1 MREQHLGADKHQDER
16 QAIVQVVKSFHH
28 AGQGKVHGTQA
39 EDGEDIRGVDDEG
52 INGNGQDGGDGIG
65 GEEDVGGFYYQ
76 QHNQQ
81 RCSVEPVLTHQ
92 KLAAHEIGGH
102 RHPSPKEAH
111 HPVFGRMH
119 FHFLAAKELGPRV
132 NQESAKQVDDPIEAA
147 NQAHAHHDEDAAHDE
162 RAQYAPEKHL
172 VLLPAG
178 NAEIA
183 ENQQEDEQIIN
194 AEGELDQ
201 VRSEEHTS
209 ELQSPVH
216 LVCRLLLEK
225 K

>member
-1 MREQHLGADKHQDER
+1 
-16 QAIVQVVKSFHH
+16 
-28 AGQGKVHGTQA
+28 
-39 EDGEDIRGVDDEG
+39 
-52 INGNGQDGGDGIG
+52 
-65 GEEDVGGFYYQ
+65 
-76 QHNQQ
+76 
-81 RCSVEPVLTHQ
+81 
-92 KLAAHEIGGH
+92 
-102 RHPSPKEAH
+102 
-111 HPVFGRMH
+111 MH

-132 NQESAKQVDDPIEAA
+132 NQESAKQVDDPIEPA

-201 VRSEEHTS
+201 VAGG
-209 ELQSPVH
+209 ELQGGGAPAPKINQHRETSSQGDPH
-216 LVCRLLLEK
+216 DAPAHGF
-225 K
+225 